1 MRSPSITAIV
11 AAALAAPASAQL
23 AFTVDT
29 DASSIAGSLVVSV
42 STDGTLI
49 GDYDPDTNPDGTQTR
64 AGLFGGSGN
73 NPIPVSIDT
82 TSTTNLDLGPAG
94 SFNMTADTDALTF
107 TIAGFDADM
116 LNGQTVT
123 SAIGATFLYDTFHTV
138 NPDML
143 YLGGIPLP
151 IDLDAAEFTAF
162 TISQTGPMDPPGV
175 LIPAEANSFT
185 LAGQIP
191 VEIAVVGSAFGNP
204 IDPGPTAGVLPITGT
219 LTMLD
224 GGGATVQ
231 IAVDLGDLS
240 QDFDTSML
248 PPLPDIPFELPT
260 LGTDTAGVILSL
272 SVSAAGL
279 DAAGAI
285 DLIANADA
293 AGCNAADLAEPFG
306 TLDLADLSAFITAF
320 TAGEPAADLTG
331 DGLVDL
337 ADIQAFVAAFT
348 AGCP

>member
-1 MRSPSITAIV
+1 MKTITAIV
-11 AAALAAPASAQL
+11 AAALAGSASAQF
-23 AFTVDT
+23 AFTVDS
-29 DASSIAGSLVVSV
+29 DASSIAGSIVISIA
-42 STDGTLI
+42 TDGTLI

-64 AGLFGGSGN
+64 TGLFGGSGN

-82 TSTTNLDLGPAG
+82 TSTTDLDLGPAG
-94 SFNMTADTDALTF
+94 AFNMNADTDALTF
-107 TIAGFDADM
+107 TIADFNADM

-123 SAIGATFLYDTFHTV
+123 SMINATFLYDTFHTV

-151 IDLDAAEFTAF
+151 VDLDAAEFTTYTTTQA
-162 TISQTGPMDPPGV
+162 GPMDPPGV
-175 LIPAEANSFT
+175 LIPAEANAYT

-191 VEIAVVGSAFGNP
+191 VEITVVGSAFGNP
-204 IDPGPTAGVLPITGT
+204 VEPAPTAGVLPITGT
-219 LTMLD
+219 LTLHED
-224 GGGATVQ
+224 GSATVQ
-231 IAVDLGDLS
+231 IAVDLGDMS
-240 QDFDTSML
+240 QEFDTSTL

-260 LGTDTAGVILSL
+260 LGTETAGVILSL

-293 AGCNAADLAEPFG
+293 AGCNAADFAEPFG
-306 TLDLADLSAFITAF
+306 TLDLADLSAFIVAF
-320 TAGEPAADLTG
+320 TTGDASADLTG

-337 ADIQAFVAAFT
+337 ADIQAFITAFT